1 MDFVGYKALPLILVT
16 SFFVNAAPAHADAS
30 EATEDAAIET
40 VIVTA
45 TRQEV
50 DGFDLGQAWAN
61 LDASDV
67 ERIDLQHSN
76 QLFNRVSGAW
86 VSRGNG
92 QESLISLRSPVLTGN
107 GACGAFFTGED
118 GINLRAPGFCNVN
131 QLFDANLLQAG
142 GVEVL
147 KGPANAV
154 FGSNAMHGV
163 INVLTKSAEQ
173 TTPSV
178 GIQAGS
184 RDFIRTRVSLTN
196 GGVALNANATSYGGY
211 QDASGYDQQKAT
223 MRFDGTSGEWDLT
236 TVLSTSNLNQ
246 ETAGYIQDGKGAYK
260 RDAARRVNR
269 NPEAYRDA
277 RSTRVYMRAQRE
289 VNGRLLTVTPYLR
302 SNQMEFLQHYL
313 PWKAREMNEHDSLG
327 LQGSLSADTDWGSY
341 IIGADIDLTDGALK
355 EDQAETFSPNQ
366 PTGIHYDYT
375 VNARNLALFGQLE
388 MAVSDTFTV
397 QGGLR
402 AESTEYDYTTR
413 AAAGSVCA
421 ATASN
426 CRFYRPA
433 SRSDDFSNLSGNISL
448 VWAQDQH
455 RYYVRTALGFR
466 APQATELYRLQAG
479 QTVADIDAEEAT
491 SIDIGWR
498 YQSASFSS
506 DVSLYVIAK
515 DDVIFLDRDR
525 QSVSGASTEHRGID
539 IDLSWALT
547 DSLTATMNASLGDHT
562 YDSEITLLGSRDSI
576 RGNDIDTSPAH
587 FGSVQLRK
595 ELTINERPASLELE
609 AAWVDKYFI
618 DPNNQH
624 EYPGHEL
631 FNLRGSWFVS
641 EQVKATL
648 TFTNLLDEGYAER
661 ADFGFGNY
669 RYFVGEPRSAMIG
682 LYYAL

>member
-1 MDFVGYKALPLILVT
+1 MLSTAHKLAPIFLAAWFLMTAPLAYSDL
-16 SFFVNAAPAHADAS
+16 S
-30 EATEDAAIET
+30 EVPEEVSMET

-45 TRQEV
+45 TRQAV
-50 DGFDLGQAWAN
+50 DGFDLGQAWAK

-67 ERIDLQHSN
+67 ERVDLQHSN

-92 QESLISLRSPVLTGN
+92 QESLISLRSPVLTGA

-142 GVEVL
+142 GVEVM

-173 TTPSV
+173 TTPSIGV
-178 GIQAGS
+178 QAGS
-184 RDFIRTRVSLTN
+184 RDFIRTRMSLTN
-196 GGVALNANATSYGGY
+196 GGVALNANATSYRGY
-211 QDASGYDQQKAT
+211 QDSSGYDQQKAT
-223 MRFDGTSGEWDLT
+223 LRFDGSSGEWDLT

-260 RDAARRVNR
+260 RDVARRVNP

-277 RSTRVYMRAQRE
+277 RSMRVYMRAQRDL
-289 VNGRLLTVTPYLR
+289 NGRLLTVTPYLR
-302 SNQMEFLQHYL
+302 SNQMEFLQHFL
-313 PWKAREMNEHDSLG
+313 PWKSREMNEHDSLG
-327 LQGSLSADTDWGSY
+327 LQGSLSADTDWGNY
-341 IIGADIDLTDGALK
+341 IVGADIDLTNGALK
-355 EDQAETFSPNQ
+355 EDQAEAFSPNQ
-366 PTGIHYDYT
+366 PAGTHYDYT
-375 VNARNLALFGQLE
+375 VNARNIALFGQFE
-388 MAVSDTFTV
+388 MAVSDTLIA

-413 AAAGSVCA
+413 AAAGSACA
-421 ATASN
+421 ATASD

-433 SRSDDFSNLSGNISL
+433 SRSDDFSNLSGNVSL
-448 VWAQDQH
+448 VWARDQH

-466 APQATELYRLQAG
+466 APQASELYRLQAG
-479 QTVADIDAEEAT
+479 QTVADIDAEETT

-498 YQSASFSS
+498 YQIESFSS
-506 DVSLYVIAK
+506 DISLYVIAK
-515 DDVIFLDRDR
+515 EDVIFQDRDR
-525 QSVSGASTEHRGID
+525 QNVSGASTEHRGID

-547 DSLTATMNASLGDHT
+547 DSLTVTMNASVGDHT

-576 RGNDIDTSPAH
+576 KGNDIDTSPAQ

-595 ELTINERPASLELE
+595 DLMINERPASLELE
-609 AAWVDKYFI
+609 AAWIDKYFI

-631 FNLRGSWFVS
+631 LNLRGSWFIS
-641 EQVKATL
+641 TQLKATL
-648 TFTNLLDEGYAER
+648 TFTNLLDAGYAER
-661 ADFGFGNY
+661 ADYGFGNY